1 MKKTAV
7 LLYPQFSEYELTTAL
22 SILMQG
28 GKSISVIALAKEGV
42 KGEAGLTCIAD
53 ETIDQVNYQEFD
65 SLILTGCMDIA
76 SVVENE
82 KYIEFVQKIANQE
95 NFIIASISSSP
106 MLLAKAGLLKGKKYT
121 VGLLE
126 EHREQCGLF
135 HDANYLED
143 LVVQDGNVIT
153 ARGSGFIKWGALFGK
168 AVKVEFEE
176 AWYRD

>member
-1 MKKTAV
+1 
-7 LLYPQFSEYELTTAL
+7 
-22 SILMQG
+22 
-28 GKSISVIALAKEGV
+28 
-42 KGEAGLTCIAD
+42 
-53 ETIDQVNYQEFD
+53 
-65 SLILTGCMDIA
+65 MDIA

-82 KYIEFVQKIANQE
+82 KYIEFVQEIANQE

-135 HDANYLED
+135 HGANYIED

-153 ARGSGFIKWGALFGK
+153 AWGSGFIKWGAQFGK